1 MNKELCGSHLPACM
15 IGTWAWGT
23 GLNGS
28 RMIFGQTYKEEQLIT
43 TFHTAV
49 SLGFTLWD
57 TAEVY
62 GMGTSEQIVGKC
74 TIGHK
79 DVLLSTKYCPAPRF
93 KKGKLSGALQKS
105 LTRLGT
111 DSVDLYWLHE
121 PYALKENLMEMATIL
136 KSGKIKNIGLSNCSL
151 TQLKM
156 AVNILAEYDLKLA
169 AVQNRFSLLS
179 MDRQNEIVMFCKENN
194 ILFFGYMVLEQG
206 ALSGNYDETHPFPF
220 FSMRRLMFG
229 KKKFQKIRPLLFY
242 QKELAEKYHVDA
254 AQIPIAWAISK
265 DVIPI
270 VGLTRPRHARS
281 LAAGIQITLLPEEI
295 EKLEM
300 LARASGIKRKG
311 IWE

>member
-1 MNKELCGSHLPACM
+1 MNRELSGRQIPACM

-23 GLNGS
+23 GMNGS
-28 RMIFGQTYKEEQLIT
+28 RMIFGQAYQKEQLIN
-43 TFHTAV
+43 TFHTAC

-62 GMGTSEQIVGKC
+62 GMGTAEQILGKC
-74 TIGHK
+74 MIGK
-79 DVLLSTKYCPAPRF
+79 RNILLSTKYCPAHRF
-93 KKGKLSGALQKS
+93 RKGKLQESLQKS
-105 LTRLGT
+105 LLRLQV
-111 DSVDLYWLHE
+111 DSIDLYWLHE
-121 PYALKENLMEMATIL
+121 PWHLKENLREMITSL

-156 AVNILAEYDLKLA
+156 AVQVLAEYDLKLA
-169 AVQNRFSLLS
+169 AVQNHFSLLS
-179 MDRQNEIVMFCKENN
+179 MDRQAEVVRFCKEND

-206 ALSGNYDETHPFPF
+206 ALSGKYDETHLFPL

-229 KKKFQKIRPLLFY
+229 KKKFQKIHALLSY
-242 QKELAEKYHVDA
+242 QKELALKYHVDV

-270 VGLTRPRHARS
+270 VGLTRSEHAQS
-281 LAAGIQITLLPEEI
+281 LAAGIQVVLLDEEI
-295 EKLEM
+295 ERLEM
-300 LARASGIKRKG
+300 LARASGVKLKG